1 MISTKYKAE
10 LELEALELG
19 KQRRM
24 DFASEQAL
32 EIAKRENP
40 TFVKVTRRRITDGE
54 KRLISFITKTLSAD
68 ILLDGGIIDSFVL

>member
-1 MISTKYKAE
+1 MISTKYKAK

-32 EIAKRENP
+32 EIAKRDNP
-40 TFVKVTRRRITDGE
+40 TFLKVTRRITDSE
-54 KRLISFITKTLSAD
+54 KRLISFITKTLTAD
-68 ILLDGGIIDSFVL
+68 VLLDGGIVDAFVL